1 MPLVHREFQSCLNFV
16 SVFAVHIFYHR
27 QSGTPTTTAGI
38 PVKASTCQYSY
49 MRRAIWKKGQNWTGW
64 TVAGSLDSNKPGPVS
79 NKTSV
84 SKQGTLTAL
93 TALTAFTA
101 WTALTTASVLRLWY
115 QFQCSLW
122 GRVHSDGP
130 VARPWAGQMLRIAV
144 TLTGFQNLVLDTHN
158 IPQHHLIT
166 ANICNNYFTMSWV
179 FSKFTSMLCQQL
191 QAPGCRCC
199 WCKFHSFSQIV
210 RRLLGT

>member
-64 TVAGSLDSNKPGPVS
+64 TVAGSLDSNKPGPVL

-122 GRVHSDGP
+122 GRV
-130 VARPWAGQMLRIAV
+130 RTLRWPSCQAV
-144 TLTGFQNLVLDTHN
+144 SRTDAANRRDTDR
-158 IPQHHLIT
+158 IPESSSGYPQHPT
-166 ANICNNYFTMSWV
+166 
-179 FSKFTSMLCQQL
+179 TSFDNCKHMQQL
-191 QAPGCRCC
+191 FYDELGFFKVYKYALSAIAGTGV
-199 WCKFHSFSQIV
+199 S
-210 RRLLGT
+210 LLLV